1 MLLWL
6 HVRVQGGLRC
16 ASHILKCCNLQNIL
30 RCDVRCKWLKQPLA
44 WLILFL
50 NIQSSYSW
58 TTTTDWRTLMESCP
72 QVCSELYSGMYQ
84 NFDIIVDTMVSFI
97 NHFWC
102 PMGVTIWTIGNGGQ
116 YASDGRTIK
125 IFAQNL
131 VDHGSTKIPYFDDFP
146 F

>member
-1 MLLWL
+1 MSHTCLQYKLRFGPKN
-6 HVRVQGGLRC
+6 HVFHVFAGLYFL
-16 ASHILKCCNLQNIL
+16 S
-30 RCDVRCKWLKQPLA
+30 
-44 WLILFL
+44 LF
-50 NIQSSYSW
+50 
-58 TTTTDWRTLMESCP
+58 
-72 QVCSELYSGMYQ
+72 SEHPV
-84 NFDIIVDTMVSFI
+84 VDTTVTFI

-102 PMGVTIWTIGNGGQ
+102 PMGVTIWTIGNGGK

>member
-1 MLLWL
+1 MSRSRSLRKDLKDQ
-6 HVRVQGGLRC
+6 VRVE
-16 ASHILKCCNLQNIL
+16 
-30 RCDVRCKWLKQPLA
+30 
-44 WLILFL
+44 L
-50 NIQSSYSW
+50 NKEDEAHKKSN
-58 TTTTDWRTLMESCP
+58 TDYA
-72 QVCSELYSGMYQ
+72 EL
-84 NFDIIVDTMVSFI
+84 VDTIVSFI